1 MQMKQEIDCA
11 LSTVVFVDD
20 VIVTGASDGMSLW
33 KFDTAEQVNDV
44 ILLPSELRY
53 TMLINCS

>member
-1 MQMKQEIDCA
+1 MKQEIDCA

-44 ILLPSELRY
+44 IMLPSELRY
-53 TMLINCS
+53 TMKL

>member
-20 VIVTGASDGMSLW
+20 VIVTGASDGMSFW
-33 KFDTAEQVNDV
+33 NFDTTEQVNDV
-44 ILLPSELRY
+44 IMLPSELRY
-53 TMLINCS
+53 TMKL